1 MSDALLSLI
10 NGDIDAARQLLQ
22 LIDTEFQALQVRDLA
37 QLQQLLER
45 KVPLLQQL
53 ERNGRERANLLQQ
66 AGVSV
71 DREGL
76 SQLAERNGSADLL
89 AHGDE
94 LAALLDQCQEAN
106 QRNGRIIRAGQAS
119 TGRLLDILRGQD
131 TPNLYDRHGSSTQ
144 SNRQRPLSQA

>member
-22 LIDTEFQALQVRDLA
+22 LIDDEYQALQARDLP

-53 ERNGRERANLLQQ
+53 ERNGRERSAMLQQ

-71 DREGL
+71 DRQGL
-76 SQLAERNGSADLL
+76 QQIAERSGSGEVIER
-89 AHGDE
+89 GDE
-94 LAALLDQCQEAN
+94 LSALLDQCQEAN

-131 TPNLYDRHGSSTQ
+131 TPNLYDRRGGAAQSS
-144 SNRQRPLSQA
+144 RQRPLSQA

>member
-10 NGDIDAARQLLQ
+10 TGDIDAARQLLQ
-22 LIDTEFQALQVRDLA
+22 LIDDEYQALQARDLA

-45 KVPLLQQL
+45 KVPLMQQL
-53 ERNGRERANLLQQ
+53 ERNGRERATALQQ

-71 DREGL
+71 DRQGL
-76 SQLAERNGSADLL
+76 EQFAQRSGNSELL
-89 AHGDE
+89 ARGDE
-94 LAALLDQCQEAN
+94 LGALLDQCQDAN

-131 TPNLYDRHGSSTQ
+131 TPNLYDRRGSSTQ
-144 SNRQRPLSQA
+144 SSRQRPLSQA

>member
-10 NGDIDAARQLLQ
+10 TGDIDAARQLLQ
-22 LIDTEFQALQVRDLA
+22 LIDDEYQALQARDLA

-45 KVPLLQQL
+45 KVPLMQQL
-53 ERNGRERANLLQQ
+53 ERNGRERATALQQ

-71 DREGL
+71 DRQGL
-76 SQLAERNGSADLL
+76 EQFAQRSGNSELL
-89 AHGDE
+89 ARGDE
-94 LAALLDQCQEAN
+94 LGALLDQCQDAN

-131 TPNLYDRHGSSTQ
+131 TPNLYDRRGSSTQ

>member
-22 LIDTEFQALQVRDLA
+22 LIDDEYLALQARDLA

-45 KVPLLQQL
+45 KVPLMQQL
-53 ERNGRERANLLQQ
+53 ERNGRDRAAALQQ
-66 AGVSV
+66 AGCSV
-71 DREGL
+71 DRQGL
-76 SQLAERNGSADLL
+76 AQFAERSGNAEVLER
-89 AHGDE
+89 GDE
-94 LAALLDQCQEAN
+94 LGALLDQCQDAN

-131 TPNLYDRHGSSTQ
+131 TPNLYDRRGSSTQ
-144 SNRQRPLSQA
+144 SSRQRPLSQA

>member
-10 NGDIDAARQLLQ
+10 TGDIDAARQLLQ
-22 LIDTEFQALQVRDLA
+22 LIDDEFQALQARDIA

-53 ERNGRERANLLQQ
+53 ERNGRERSVMLQQ

-76 SQLAERNGSADLL
+76 SQLAERNGNAELL

-94 LAALLDQCQEAN
+94 LATLLDQCQEAN

-131 TPNLYDRHGSSTQ
+131 TPNLYDRRGGSTQ
-144 SNRQRPLSQA
+144 SSRQRPLSQA

>member
-22 LIDTEFQALQVRDLA
+22 LIDDEYQALQARDLP

-53 ERNGRERANLLQQ
+53 ERNGRERSVMLQQ

-71 DREGL
+71 DRQGL
-76 SQLAERNGSADLL
+76 QQLAERSGNAQVLEC
-89 AHGDE
+89 GDE
-94 LAALLDQCQEAN
+94 LSALLDQCQEAN

-131 TPNLYDRHGSSTQ
+131 TPNLYDRRGGSTQ
-144 SNRQRPLSQA
+144 SSRQRPLSQA

>member
-10 NGDIDAARQLLQ
+10 DGDIDAARQLLQ
-22 LIDTEFQALQVRDLA
+22 LIDDEYQALQARDLA

-45 KVPLLQQL
+45 KVPLMQQL
-53 ERNGRERANLLQQ
+53 ERNGRERATALQQ

-71 DREGL
+71 DRQGL
-76 SQLAERNGSADLL
+76 TQLAERSGNAELL
-89 AHGDE
+89 ARGDE
-94 LAALLDQCQEAN
+94 LGALLERCQDAS

-131 TPNLYDRHGSSTQ
+131 TPNLYDRRGSSTQ
-144 SNRQRPLSQA
+144 GSRQRPLSQA

>member
-22 LIDTEFQALQVRDLA
+22 LIDDEYQALQARDLA
-37 QLQQLLER
+37 QLQQLLEH
-45 KVPLLQQL
+45 KVPLMQQL
-53 ERNGRERANLLQQ
+53 ERNGRERAAALQQ

-71 DREGL
+71 DRQGL
-76 SQLAERNGSADLL
+76 EQFAQRSGNGELL
-89 AHGDE
+89 VRGDE
-94 LAALLDQCQEAN
+94 LGALLDQCQDAN

-131 TPNLYDRHGSSTQ
+131 TPNLYDRRGSSTQ
-144 SNRQRPLSQA
+144 SSRQRPLSQA

>member
-22 LIDTEFQALQVRDLA
+22 LIDDEYQALQARDLP

-53 ERNGRERANLLQQ
+53 ERNGRERSAMLQQ

-71 DREGL
+71 DRQGL
-76 SQLAERNGSADLL
+76 QLIAERSGSGEVIER
-89 AHGDE
+89 GDE
-94 LAALLDQCQEAN
+94 LSALLDQCQEAN

-131 TPNLYDRHGSSTQ
+131 TPNLYDRRGGAAQSS
-144 SNRQRPLSQA
+144 RQRPLSQA